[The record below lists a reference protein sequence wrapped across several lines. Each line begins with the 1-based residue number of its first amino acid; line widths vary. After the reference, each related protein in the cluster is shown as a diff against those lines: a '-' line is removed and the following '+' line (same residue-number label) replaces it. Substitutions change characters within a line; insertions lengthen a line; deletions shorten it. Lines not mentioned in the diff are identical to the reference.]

1 MVELEIEKTA
11 VWMSRYFVSP
21 LVVARHERKRYTS
34 GAESRRTTYEIYLV
48 DERRGRAMVH
58 GLTVEEALSLAA
70 FILLT
75 ADASDMSDDYRM
87 RLRNAAAMVL
97 SEARHVMREAIPRDV
112 YEGWQA

>member
-1 MVELEIEKTA
+1 MVELEVEKTA

-21 LVVARHERKRYTS
+21 LVVARHERKRYES
-34 GAESRRTTYEIYLV
+34 GNETRRTTYEIYLV

-75 ADASDMSDDYRM
+75 ADASDMSEDYKM
-87 RLRNAAAMVL
+87 KLRRAANEVL
-97 SEARHVMREAIPRDV
+97 SEARYVMQESIPKDAR
-112 YEGWQA
+112 EGW